1 MRTNLIQ
8 SYVNGNSV
16 VHQYNSDKAVKDF
29 DVNKELANRTF
40 IKPLP
45 SNGKL
50 IRPSLFDM
58 PSEIANGWKYDWNA
72 FVHAAK
78 GEANDHE
85 LGRLNDVGM
94 KLGGLTIAS
103 YLFTKKSTPM
113 TKVFEF
119 IGLASFFGAMDL
131 WPKLFLQAPAYL
143 IHGVN
148 VRQQYEDSFGRKK
161 MFYQDHQFIPWDLYS
176 DKEIHKIGDR
186 MRVPKDIPNRREFI
200 QEKMRK
206 IALQNNTMWMLTAG
220 FATPIMSALI
230 CNGLEKSVSRY
241 QDRKINKEADDM
253 LTNFNQEVAKF
264 DFSKNQAKLE
274 QFLEQNKDKTLTEDM
289 FKEIHSNLTEG
300 LDPVTANALK
310 KDLREILP
318 VGDKYN
324 LSKDTVENVRNVIKT
339 NFAKASL
346 SEDELAKIIP
356 DNERIINAFSQQN
369 LLNAETKGFS
379 EHSKIIQNLMDEG
392 ISKFIT
398 ENPNHPKARDLK
410 FIMSQLIHSKE
421 HGKESALLSSFKFQ
435 PSSVLSGDMIEMLKG
450 VSSTMNSFRS
460 KVLVLDHFAYKK
472 TAQAPE
478 TILAN
483 SWNEITE
490 SLMKTMKFTPEEIT
504 HARLD
509 REIAGSIFRNKLEG
523 IAANK
528 ESYNAFV
535 SDIDQLLSGLHDKM
549 ASLDKL
555 EDELGHVS
563 DNSPNSY
570 ASCVN
575 STYTEAAE
583 ALKQNKMFNAAE
595 TLVGYGDSTETSLRD
610 IQLSFVSDRIKGV
623 KSSFYRILDMADM
636 YYKISHISDIDASK
650 YLPATMLREVKEE
663 LVELAKVT
671 LLEGH
676 TSDFAVKLFQN
687 RNPKPEPSD
696 FSQIESKDGKVVNKY
711 FGTRRAVDLAERSND
726 KNAFDT
732 VMKLMF
738 EWDLHSDTNNKIS
751 NSVFYQDFKNYRKNA
766 LELLGGDY
774 YFVKPFHLVDGKRV
788 DSSSELKFLLTGC
801 APDEMFLKLFNQS
814 FNSRKWFSTFGKL
827 GAGLVGVTVLSQ
839 FFMGKMKTPSRKKEV
854 K

>member
-8 SYVNGNSV
+8 SYVNGTSV
-16 VHQYNSDKAVKDF
+16 VQQYNSDKAVKDF

-50 IRPSLFDM
+50 LKPTVFDI
-58 PSEIANGWKYDWNA
+58 PSEIAKGWKYDFNA

-94 KLGGLTIAS
+94 KVGGLAIAS

-119 IGLASFFGAMDL
+119 IGLGSFFGAMDL
-131 WPKLFLQAPAYL
+131 WPKLFLQIPAYL

-176 DKEIHKIGDR
+176 DKEINKIGDR
-186 MRVPKDIPNRREFI
+186 LRVPKDIPNRREFI

-241 QDRKINKEADDM
+241 QDRKINKDADNM

-274 QFLEQNKDKTLTEDM
+274 SFLDENKGKTLTKEM
-289 FKEIHSNLTEG
+289 FTEIHSRLTEG
-300 LDPVTANALK
+300 IDPVTARALK
-310 KDLREILP
+310 TDLEELLP
-318 VGDKYN
+318 VDGKYN
-324 LSKDTVENVRNVIKT
+324 LSKEAINNVRNEIKS
-339 NFAKASL
+339 NFDGVGL
-346 SEDELAKIIP
+346 SESEL
-356 DNERIINAFSQQN
+356 ERIIPTKERLVNAFSQQS
-369 LLNAETKGFS
+369 LLNAETKDFS

-392 ISKFIT
+392 ISRFIA
-398 ENPNHPKARDLK
+398 ENPKHPKAADLD
-410 FIMSQLIHSKE
+410 FLMMQLIHSKE
-421 HGKESALLSSFKFQ
+421 HNFDSSLFNAFKSESL
-435 PSSVLSGDMIEMLKG
+435 SVLTDEMVGTLKG
-450 VSSTMNSFRS
+450 VSSTMSSFRS
-460 KVLVLDHFAYKK
+460 KVLVLDSFAYKK

-490 SLMKTMKFTPEEIT
+490 SMLKTMKFTPEEIT
-504 HARLD
+504 NARVD
-509 REIAGSIFRNKLEG
+509 REVAGSIFRNKLEG
-523 IAANK
+523 IVANK
-528 ESYNAFV
+528 DSYEAFV
-535 SDIDQLLSGLHDKM
+535 SEMDRLLSGLHDKM

-583 ALKQNKMFNAAE
+583 ALRKNRMNNVADA
-595 TLVGYGDSTETSLRD
+595 LVGYGNSTETSLRD

-636 YYKISHISDIDASK
+636 YYKISHISDVDASK

-687 RNPKPEPSD
+687 RNPEPNRTD
-696 FSQIESKDGKVVNKY
+696 FSQIETKNGKVINRY
-711 FGTRRAVDLAERSND
+711 FGTHEPIELAERSND

-766 LELLGGDY
+766 LDFLGGDF
-774 YFVKPFHLVDGKRV
+774 YFVKPYHLVNGRRI

-827 GAGLVGVTVLSQ
+827 GAGLIGVTVLSQ
-839 FFMGKMKTPSRKKEV
+839 FFMGRMKTPARKKEV

>member
-8 SYVNGNSV
+8 SYINGNALV
-16 VHQYNSDKAVKDF
+16 QQYNSDKAVKDF

-50 IRPSLFDM
+50 VRPTLFDM
-58 PSEIANGWKYDWNA
+58 PSEIAKGWKYDWNA

-94 KLGGLTIAS
+94 KLGGLAIAS

-119 IGLASFFGAMDL
+119 IGLGSFFGAMDL
-131 WPKLFLQAPAYL
+131 WPKLFLQIPAYL

-161 MFYQDHQFIPWDLYS
+161 MFYLDHQFIPWDLYS
-176 DKEIHKIGDR
+176 DEEINKIGDR

-230 CNGLEKSVSRY
+230 CNALEKSVSRY
-241 QDRKINKEADDM
+241 QDRKINKDADDM

-274 QFLEQNKDKTLTEDM
+274 KFLEDNKGKPLSEEM
-289 FKEIHSNLTEG
+289 FKEVHSNLTEG
-300 LDPVTANALK
+300 LDAVTANALK
-310 KDLREILP
+310 KDLRELLP

-324 LSKDTVENVRNVIKT
+324 LSEGTIDNVRNLIKT
-339 NFAKASL
+339 TFAKASL
-346 SEDELAKIIP
+346 SEEDLARIIP
-356 DNERIINAFSQQN
+356 DNDRIMNVFSQQN
-369 LLNAETKGFS
+369 LLNTESKDFS

-392 ISKFIT
+392 IAKFAA
-398 ENPNHPKARDLK
+398 ENPYDPKVKDLK
-410 FIMSQLIHSKE
+410 FLVSQLVHSSE
-421 HGKESALLSSFKFQ
+421 RGKESALFKALKFQ
-435 PSSVLSGDMIEMLKG
+435 PSAVLNDDMVNVLRNTAA
-450 VSSTMNSFRS
+450 TMSSFRS
-460 KVLVLDHFAYKK
+460 KVLVLDHFAYRKA
-472 TAQAPE
+472 AQAPE

-490 SLMKTMKFTPEEIT
+490 SLMKTMKFTPDEIT

-509 REIAGSIFRNKLEG
+509 REIAGSIFRNKLED
-523 IAANK
+523 IVANK
-528 ESYNAFV
+528 DSYNAFV
-535 SDIDQLLSGLHDKM
+535 IEMDRLLSGLHDKM

-555 EDELGHVS
+555 EEELGHIS

-583 ALKQNKMFNAAE
+583 SLKNNKMFNAAE
-595 TLVGYGDSTETSLRD
+595 TLVGYGNSTETSLRD

-676 TSDFAVKLFQN
+676 SSDFAVKLFQN
-687 RNPKPEPSD
+687 RNPNPNKTD
-696 FSQIESKDGKVVNKY
+696 FSQIETKDGRVVNRY
-711 FGTRRAVDLAERSND
+711 LGTHEAVELAERSND

-766 LELLGGDY
+766 LDFLGGDF
-774 YFVKPFHLVDGKRV
+774 YFVKPYHLVNGRRIDT
-788 DSSSELKFLLTGC
+788 SSELKFLLTGC

-839 FFMGKMKTPSRKKEV
+839 FFMGRMKIPPRKKEV